1 MIGFARTYV
10 GCSKFKIKCI
20 RYLSVLIL
28 KKRFCPR
35 MQRNNVEVASRV
47 RGLLAGLALKGLHQP
62 IPLNYAIRIGLCF
75 LLFAHLQ
82 AKIPVWWIN
91 FHILKINPPRF
102 II

>member
-47 RGLLAGLALKGLHQP
+47 RVLQAGLAIKGAPPTYPHQ
-62 IPLNYAIRIGLCF
+62 LC
-75 LLFAHLQ
+75 H
-82 AKIPVWWIN
+82 
-91 FHILKINPPRF
+91 
-102 II
+102 